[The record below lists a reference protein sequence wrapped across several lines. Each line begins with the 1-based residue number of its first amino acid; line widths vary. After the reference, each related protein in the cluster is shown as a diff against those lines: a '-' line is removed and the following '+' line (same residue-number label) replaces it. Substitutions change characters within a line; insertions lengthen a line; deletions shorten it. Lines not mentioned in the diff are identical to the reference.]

1 MSLAD
6 RIREVPKKRQRE
18 LIAVANRAIPYIQDE
33 FKRTLNVQGSR
44 SDRSAPGEPPR
55 RQTGA
60 LVKSAWARYYIETSP
75 GWSLLIKFGADVPY
89 FRYLTDGTPRIRPR
103 PSIEPTIRRI
113 RPQLIRLLLQSR
125 GG

>member
-6 RIREVPKKRQRE
+6 RIRDVPRRVQDD
-18 LIAVANRAIPYIQDE
+18 LIRFANAVIPYVQDE

-44 SDRSAPGEPPR
+44 SDRSKPGEPPR
-55 RQTGA
+55 RQTGR

-75 GWSLLIKFGADVPY
+75 GWSLLIKFGADQPY
-89 FRYLTDGTPRIRPR
+89 FRYLTDGTARIAPR

-113 RPQLIRLLLQSR
+113 RPQLVRLLLQSR